1 MLPEVKA
8 AESTLKQMLYG
19 CVEHV
24 QATKAALY
32 LACTPDLNE
41 KVYELVT
48 SYQFND
54 PERKVV
60 KETDE
65 VVDRLVTKRNAFF
78 LNGLG
83 SDQKFSEILFRQ
95 STDRILA
102 APLYSRGRLVG
113 FIDMRDKAAKKDFA
127 ESDVRAA
134 KKIVDEILAFLG
146 SKKLY
151 GIGPVQLVHEPTP
164 RPGGHAPAAPR
175 ATSSSSPALEVPTAP
190 DRAEH
195 AIEAAREMLS
205 RRQHRAGVVKRPA
218 AENDADTFRL
228 LLPAALAIPG
238 AVIAAVSVH
247 GSKENP
253 LAIVALAQVADDAR
267 VRLDEHLR
275 TTLQEADQPH
285 SVVRRPVSHPFGPQ
299 AVPVTA
305 ATITAVATSPIA
317 PQHLEGLLLT
327 VAFERT
333 ADAQAERAVRS
344 FLKQMETAVDAGVAI
359 TGRRVDRMVIA
370 EKLLEPDFERHP
382 ELVTHCREVAN
393 IASKFAM
400 HLGLTPAQVDTIR
413 IAAFVHDVGLRLL
426 DYERLFHR
434 KLSPED
440 MRTIHEHPTI
450 GAALVEPLLGGE
462 VAQAVLRHH
471 ERADGAG
478 YPSGLPGAK
487 VPLTSKVIQI
497 ADAWVAM
504 TSPHSYQERC
514 EQGEAAKRLREAA
527 GTQFDQPLVTKF
539 LEALPQ
545 FEE

>member
-8 AESTLKQMLYG
+8 EETKLKQMLYG
-19 CVEHV
+19 CVEHI

-32 LACTPDLNE
+32 LASTPDLND

-60 KETDE
+60 KDSDE
-65 VVDRLVTKRNAFF
+65 VVDRLVTRRNAFF

-83 SDQKFSEILFRQ
+83 SDNKFSEILFRQ

-127 ESDVRAA
+127 ESDVHAA
-134 KKIVDEILAFLG
+134 KRIVDEILAFLG

-164 RPGGHAPAAPR
+164 RPGRAPAAPR
-175 ATSSSSPALEVPTAP
+175 ATPGSSPALDAPAAP

-195 AIEAAREMLS
+195 AIETAREILS
-205 RRQHRAGVVKRPA
+205 RRQNRAPAVKKQA
-218 AENDADTFRL
+218 AEHDAETFRL
-228 LLPAALAIPG
+228 LLPAALGIPG

-253 LAIVALAQVADDAR
+253 LAVVALAQVADDAR
-267 VRLDEHLR
+267 TRIEEHLR
-275 TTLQEADQPH
+275 TILQEADQPH
-285 SVVRRPVSHPFGPQ
+285 SVVRRPVSHPYGPQ

-305 ATITAVATSPIA
+305 TTITAVATAPIA
-317 PQHLEGLLLT
+317 PQLLEGLLLT

-333 ADAQAERAVRS
+333 ADAQAERAVQS
-344 FLKQMETAVDAGVAI
+344 FLKQMETAVSAGVAI
-359 TGRRVDRMVIA
+359 TGRQVDRMLIA

-382 ELVTHCREVAN
+382 ELMTHCREVATL
-393 IASKFAM
+393 ASKFAM
-400 HLGLTPAQVDTIR
+400 HLGLAALQVDTIR
-413 IAAFVHDVGLRLL
+413 IAAFVHDVGLRLV
-426 DYERLFHR
+426 DHQRLVQR

-440 MRTIHEHPTI
+440 MSTIQEHPTI
-450 GAALVEPLLGGE
+450 GAALVEPLLGGDI
-462 VAQAVLRHH
+462 AQAVLRHH
-471 ERADGAG
+471 ERADGSG
-478 YPSGLPGAK
+478 YPSRLPGAK
-487 VPLTSKVIQI
+487 IPLASKVIQI

-504 TSPHSYQERC
+504 TSPHSYQARC
-514 EQGEAAKRLREAA
+514 ETEEAATRLREAS
-527 GTQFDQPLVTKF
+527 GTQFDQALVTKF
-539 LEALPQ
+539 LAALPQ